1 MHDSKIVISEG
12 KKTAM
17 ETTIN
22 YILINTREAN
32 KSDFFPYLP
41 NDQIYT
47 KIPRSTTYNLVEI
60 MFYLSNNT
68 FWVIVVLLIFN
79 EIKYTPLE

>member
-1 MHDSKIVISEG
+1 MYYTKIVISEG

-17 ETTIN
+17 EIIIN
-22 YILINTREAN
+22 YTLINAREAI
-32 KSDFFPYLP
+32 SFLIFPM
-41 NDQIYT
+41 T
-47 KIPRSTTYNLVEI
+47 KFILKIARSTTYNLVEI

-68 FWVIVVLLIFN
+68 FWVIVVPLVFN

>member
-1 MHDSKIVISEG
+1 MHDTKIVISEG

-47 KIPRSTTYNLVEI
+47 ENCEI
-60 MFYLSNNT
+60 NNIQ
-68 FWVIVVLLIFN
+68 FSRNYILL
-79 EIKYTPLE
+79 KQ